1 MFQVCDVLQCF
12 YSIGRIIH
20 VALTLLSP
28 KLFFWLFEK
37 FKVKNLSLVFGSL
50 FDTMTDRYFKIQALE
65 SYWKLLPATLNIT
78 HSISFCY

>member
-1 MFQVCDVLQCF
+1 MFQACDVLHCF

-50 FDTMTDRYFKIQALE
+50 FDT
-65 SYWKLLPATLNIT
+65 IT
-78 HSISFCY
+78 HTSKSKPWNLPGNCYQPP